1 MNKVE
6 YVQGADLP
14 DLSINWYDAQKVLID
29 FTTGYT
35 FELKVGKPG
44 QAALV
49 TKSSGFGASLVS
61 PNLTVQWS
69 TSGELNTLTPGV
81 YRGQLKAT
89 RTADGKSRFLSFDL
103 EVITPV
109 L

>member
-1 MNKVE
+1 MNTVE

-14 DLSINWYDAQKVLID
+14 DLAINWYDRNKVLID

-44 QAALV
+44 QTALV
-49 TKSSGFGASLVS
+49 TKTGGFLASPVT
-61 PNLTVQWS
+61 PNITVQWANAA
-69 TSGELNTLTPGV
+69 ELNTLTPGV
-81 YRGQLKAT
+81 YRAQLKAT
-89 RTADGKSRFLSFDL
+89 RTADSKSRFLLFDL
-103 EVITPV
+103 EVTTPV